1 MNTKMPLYRGMTIDK
16 TVRGLPRNIFYSLCM
31 AGMISVALFNNV
43 YMLIPFSLIYFVL
56 KAINKKDSKVLENF
70 IRRSLKKYISY

>member
-31 AGMISVALFNNV
+31 AGIISVAVFNNI
-43 YMLIPFSLIYFVL
+43 YILIPLDRKSV
-56 KAINKKDSKVLENF
+56 V
-70 IRRSLKKYISY
+70 

>member
-56 KAINKKDSKVLENF
+56 KAINKKDSKF
-70 IRRSLKKYISY
+70 YKKKFKEIY

>member
-31 AGMISVALFNNV
+31 VGMISVALFNNV

>member
-56 KAINKKDSKVLENF
+56 KAINKKARKF
-70 IRRSLKKYISY
+70 YKKKFKEIY

>member
-31 AGMISVALFNNV
+31 AGIISVAVFNNI
-43 YMLIPFSLIYFVL
+43 YILIPFLLIYFIL
-56 KAINKKDSKVLENF
+56 RIINKKDSKMLENF